1 MKINRRQ
8 LLEFLGASA
17 GLSLMGGGLVSCS
30 TLESWVSGKAFTPLA
45 PTNTDSLALAE
56 GFKSQVLIGWGDPLN
71 SKGELF
77 GFNNDYIQWAPL
89 KNSKSLVMW
98 VNHEY
103 VDPYFASQVES
114 LGERTRS
121 QVQKEMHLVGGS
133 LFKVDAKGSQWDW
146 DRHSIYNRRIDA
158 FTPIPFSNGEKVAG
172 KTKALGTLANCAG
185 GKTPWGHILT
195 CEENYDGFVGEVYFT
210 NSGKRVWDRKKADKY
225 GWSKFFP
232 RPPEHYGWVVEVNPW
247 TGEAVKHTGLGR
259 FAHECATCTVS
270 KSGQLVVYSGDDT
283 EDEHLYKFISDS
295 PTSLKSGKLYVAS
308 LEQGR
313 WLPLDL
319 DSDPRLK
326 KKFSSSLEMLIRTRE
341 AAKIVGATPLDRP
354 EDIEIHPVSG
364 DVIVALTNNLSR
376 GNSFGSLLKIQE
388 KNSDASSLEFDAS
401 TFLSGGEETGFACPD
416 NLAFDSQGDLWFTTD
431 ISNKSI
437 NKAPYEF
444 MKNNSLFYLPLKGAG
459 AGKAHRVASGP
470 VGSELTG
477 PVFSPDGRTLFLSV
491 QHPGEKSP
499 SYKTP
504 TSHWPD
510 GGNAMPRSAV
520 VQIELPT
527 RLARG

>member
-1 MKINRRQ
+1 
-8 LLEFLGASA
+8 
-17 GLSLMGGGLVSCS
+17 
-30 TLESWVSGKAFTPLA
+30 
-45 PTNTDSLALAE
+45 
-56 GFKSQVLIGWGDPLN
+56 
-71 SKGELF
+71 
-77 GFNNDYIQWAPL
+77 
-89 KNSKSLVMW
+89 
-98 VNHEY
+98 
-103 VDPYFASQVES
+103 
-114 LGERTRS
+114 
-121 QVQKEMHLVGGS
+121 
-133 LFKVDAKGSQWDW
+133 
-146 DRHSIYNRRIDA
+146 
-158 FTPIPFSNGEKVAG
+158 
-172 KTKALGTLANCAG
+172 
-185 GKTPWGHILT
+185 
-195 CEENYDGFVGEVYFT
+195 
-210 NSGKRVWDRKKADKY
+210 
-225 GWSKFFP
+225 
-232 RPPEHYGWVVEVNPW
+232 
-247 TGEAVKHTGLGR
+247 
-259 FAHECATCTVS
+259 
-270 KSGQLVVYSGDDT
+270 
-283 EDEHLYKFISDS
+283 
-295 PTSLKSGKLYVAS
+295 
-308 LEQGR
+308 
-313 WLPLDL
+313 
-319 DSDPRLK
+319 LK

-499 SYKTP
+499 SYKNP